1 MKVKLAWLAL
11 AAALFVS
18 SAPPVSAQVVDGYID
33 GNRQYTCII
42 RNDHKYCGNWNV
54 ASGG

>member
-18 SAPPVSAQVVDGYID
+18 LAPPVSAQVVDSYVEGAY
-33 GNRQYTCII
+33 QYTCIMK
-42 RNDHKYCGNWNV
+42 NDHIYCGNWNV
-54 ASGG
+54 VSGG

>member
-11 AAALFVS
+11 AAALFVP
-18 SAPPVSAQVVDGYID
+18 SAPPVSAQVVDSYVE
-33 GNRQYTCII
+33 GNYQYTCII

-54 ASGG
+54 VSGG